1 MLSPFSP
8 YSTKCFYN
16 FSTSNNQPQKTQ
28 HISTFSPTKNLFNLI
43 TNSQSPKI
51 PTASISSPSKSL
63 FNLITKPQNSKSL
76 NDSRTSTTEK
86 LDGSVDTTSKFEIIQ
101 QNPKKSNNSPHLN
114 NEDFKDLNVENEYGE
129 KAYYTKEKVY
139 VARVVKGHRI
149 YIKEGFYEQTIKN
162 EIEYIQELGKGCD
175 NIIRYYG
182 YVTRD
187 YYIYMITSWAEFR
200 LNDILYS
207 KKDKLDWNQKV
218 SIARGIAN
226 ALRHCHQ
233 QGKLHYD
240 LKSENILLTDNL
252 EPMLYNFR
260 IPGGSSSTD
269 CLTRWSS
276 PEAWKYKIHKPSSE
290 VYSFSTI
297 LWELSAEKLP
307 FDSIPDESICQTAYK
322 RPKPESIKGTP
333 IIFRDL
339 MIKGWAQNPNDRP
352 TMNEVFKVLE
362 ILESDFKNGQEIK
375 SVSETSD
382 NYDMIFDKK
391 LSKTSSLIN
400 DFDMALELESILSS
414 NDDDSTIFIPDY
426 TTNALNRDDYS
437 ESIDKVPSHSSS
449 LHSISTLSLLQ
460 DYIYSVDTSPKLIS
474 KQESTISTELV
485 IKPPLALS
493 HTLEDAISFYN
504 NRKYKKAF
512 TIFKA
517 HSEYNND
524 PIANYWIGLYY
535 YKGLDGGK
543 PNFKNSVKYLSKAA
557 EQGQS
562 DAQFLYAKLLF
573 MGHSIERHKNNSIKI
588 GAEMLKK
595 AVDAG
600 NLEAMNYYGKLL
612 IKGGY
617 TVKKDVNAG
626 RELIN
631 RANEIK
637 ISTCSNNRNKLS
649 SVSMEKIKNN
659 ASILENSEITNE
671 MKTRT
676 LIAPSKPTNLASRR
690 SANLSLTIDTE
701 KLRLI
706 TYY

>member
-16 FSTSNNQPQKTQ
+16 FSTSNNQSQKTQ

-43 TNSQSPKI
+43 TNSQSPKT

-63 FNLITKPQNSKSL
+63 FNLIAKPQNSKSL
-76 NDSRTSTTEK
+76 ND
-86 LDGSVDTTSKFEIIQ
+86 Q
-101 QNPKKSNNSPHLN
+101 QNLQKSNNSPHLN

-149 YIKEGFYEQTIKN
+149 GFYEQTIKK

-182 YVTRD
+182 YVTKD
-187 YYIYMITSWAEFR
+187 YYIYMITNWAEFR
-200 LNDILYS
+200 LNDLLYS

-240 LKSENILLTDNL
+240 LRSENVLLTDNL

-276 PEAWKYKIHKPSSE
+276 PEAWKHKIHKPSSE

-322 RPKPESIKGTP
+322 RPKPESIVGTP
-333 IIFRDL
+333 IVYRDL

-352 TMNEVFKVLE
+352 TMNEVFKILE
-362 ILESDFKNGQEIK
+362 ILEFDFKNGQEIK
-375 SVSETSD
+375 RVSETSD
-382 NYDMIFDKK
+382 NYDMTFDKEI
-391 LSKTSSLIN
+391 SKTSSLIN
-400 DFDMALELESILSS
+400 DFDMTLELESNLSS
-414 NDDDSTIFIPDY
+414 NDDDSTIFIPDF

-437 ESIDKVPSHSSS
+437 ESIDKAPSHSSS
-449 LHSISTLSLLQ
+449 LHSVSTLSLFQ
-460 DYIYSVDTSPKLIS
+460 DYIYSVDTLPKLLS
-474 KQESTISTELV
+474 NQDSTISAEPV
-485 IKPPLALS
+485 IKQPLALS
-493 HTLEDAISFYN
+493 NTLEDAISFYN

-535 YKGLDGGK
+535 YKGLDGGN

-573 MGHSIERHKNNSIKI
+573 AGHSIERHKNNSIKI
-588 GAEMLKK
+588 GVEMLKK
-595 AVDAG
+595 SVDAG

-637 ISTCSNNRNKLS
+637 ISTCSDNRNKLS
-649 SVSMEKIKNN
+649 SVSMKKNN
-659 ASILENSEITNE
+659 ASTLENSGIISE
-671 MKTRT
+671 MKTRS
-676 LIAPSKPTNLASRR
+676 LSAPSKPINLASRR